1 MGASRKLCIENSTTH
16 TVLNFH
22 ALRISSHEKS
32 ICGLVDIRMYML
44 ITGERYNTIH
54 NKVYM
59 ICSLR

>member
-1 MGASRKLCIENSTTH
+1 MKLCIANSTNH

-22 ALRISSHEKS
+22 ALKMSFHEKS
-32 ICGLVDIRMYML
+32 ICGLVDIRIYIL